1 MNPLQVS
8 LFLQLNFC
16 LIGLLARLLQLLEVV
31 LLTIYPKI
39 QQNIDHITEKI
50 YLMKGNSVPD
60 HLKIDQM
67 AEKTIY
73 PKTI

>member
-1 MNPLQVS
+1 MTILHHYVMCNFHKNIHRTGVS
-8 LFLQLNFC
+8 EWMLVPVY
-16 LIGLLARLLQLLEVV
+16 IDHISE
-31 LLTIYPKI
+31 I
-39 QQNIDHITEKI
+39 QQNIDHITEKN